1 MPFDCPIYSDRK
13 AYYAIWT
20 GETFDD
26 TAVFQVSSAY
36 IKSVKLDQPVPR
48 TLNYTLASWVYG
60 IGIYFDQETGRIF
73 YASNRPVFQM
83 RYDPPT
89 DRLWTSHRLY
99 DLAQKNDRE
108 RQALKDAF
116 AELIGN
122 RLSLEMLHHIFR
134 FC

>member
-60 IGIYFDQETGRIF
+60 IGIFFDQKTGRIF
-73 YASNRPVFQM
+73 YSSNRLFNCC
-83 RYDPPT
+83 RKY
-89 DRLWTSHRLY
+89 
-99 DLAQKNDRE
+99 
-108 RQALKDAF
+108 ALPSDNVAGMLLNLLLLLNFDAP
-116 AELIGN
+116 ELLN
-122 RLSLEMLHHIFR
+122 YYFVS
-134 FC
+134 